1 MKLILN
7 DKEICISSPQ
17 VSVAELAELKELGSS
32 GIAIAVNNKVIRKTD
47 WESTL
52 LRDGDNVTVIT
63 AVCGG

>member
-7 DKEICISSPQ
+7 EKEVCVNAQQISI
-17 VSVAELAELKELGSS
+17 AELTQMKDLPSFGV
-32 GIAIAVNNKVIRKTD
+32 AIAVNNKVIRKTD
-47 WESTL
+47 WETTF